1 MRILLVEDDEALR
14 GAVELQLRSQG
25 WQAEACGRGDDAEYY
40 WREGGYDA
48 VLLDRMLPGLDGLTL
63 LRRMRAGGDA
73 TPVLLL
79 TALADIGARVDGLD
93 AGADDYLPKPFDM
106 RALLARVRAL
116 GRRAGAGAETLTF
129 GDLTWL
135 PASLLLTGGAGQCT
149 LTRKEGEL
157 LEALLRQKG
166 GAVSRSALFAR
177 LWGAGAEVDDAC
189 LDTYAYYLRR
199 RLRAVSARVSLV
211 TVRGV
216 GYRLAEDPC

>member
-1 MRILLVEDDEALR
+1 M
-14 GAVELQLRSQG
+14 
-25 WQAEACGRGDDAEYY
+25 
-40 WREGGYDA
+40 
-48 VLLDRMLPGLDGLTL
+48 
-63 LRRMRAGGDA
+63 
-73 TPVLLL
+73 
-79 TALADIGARVDGLD
+79 D
-93 AGADDYLPKPFDM
+93 AGADDSRPKPV
-106 RALLARVRAL
+106 AQAELLARVRAL

>member
-14 GAVELQLRSQG
+14 GAVELQLRGQG
-25 WQAEACGRGDDAEYY
+25 WQVDGCGRGDDAAYY
-40 WREGGYDA
+40 WGEGGYDA
-48 VLLDRMLPGLDGLTL
+48 VLLDRMLPGLDGLSL
-63 LRRMRAGGDA
+63 LRRMRSAGDA

-79 TALADIGARVDGLD
+79 TALADVGARVDGLD

-106 RALLARVRAL
+106 RELLARVRAL
-116 GRRAGAGAETLTF
+116 GRRVGAGAQALAF
-129 GDLTWL
+129 GDLEYL
-135 PASLLLTGGAGQCT
+135 PASLLLTGSGGQCT

-166 GAVSRSALFAR
+166 EALARAALFAR
-177 LWGAGAEVDDAC
+177 IWGAGAEVDDAC

-199 RLRAVSARVSLV
+199 RLRAVSKRVTLV

-216 GYRLAEDPC
+216 GYRLAEGRC

>member
-1 MRILLVEDDEALR
+1 
-14 GAVELQLRSQG
+14 
-25 WQAEACGRGDDAEYY
+25 
-40 WREGGYDA
+40 
-48 VLLDRMLPGLDGLTL
+48 MLPGLDGLTL

-106 RALLARVRAL
+106 RELLARVRAL

-135 PASLLLTGGAGQCT
+135 PASLLLTGGVGQCT

>member
-1 MRILLVEDDEALR
+1 MRILLVEDDAALR

-25 WQAEACGRGDDAEYY
+25 WQADACGRGDDAEYY

-106 RALLARVRAL
+106 RELLARVRAL

-135 PASLLLTGGAGQCT
+135 PASLLLTGKGGQCT